1 MATITA
7 LGIGSGLDLT
17 GLLDQLEAAERQKLV
32 PITQQKQSY
41 QSKIS
46 AYGVLQNALNQ
57 FQSAADK
64 LKDSQLFSAVKSSVT
79 GSSVT
84 AASGSETAAG
94 VYQIDVAQLA
104 THYSVATAGVDD
116 KSKQLGA
123 GTIEFTL
130 GDGTVFSVAIE
141 DGKSSLEDI
150 RNAINAAGIGVTA
163 SIVNDGSEVGEDGKG
178 PWRLALA
185 ASETGTEAAFSVD
198 FGDLSSGLELD
209 LGDGEGRPSTEV
221 EAQNAQLTVNG
232 IVINSQ
238 GNQVEG
244 AIEGVT
250 LALAEEGMSTLRI
263 EQDNESMTEAV
274 KGFVSAYNTLQST
287 ISRLTSYNAESG
299 AAGDLLGDAALRN
312 VQSQLRREM
321 GDIMGGIQV
330 GDTLER
336 PITLQLKGDLKID
349 EEKLEALVNSN
360 PGALADFF
368 AGATGDKGFASKLS
382 DALELMTRD
391 GGVIDNAKKGLQTSI
406 ASLDTR
412 YARMEQS
419 IDASIAR
426 YRSQFAQ
433 LDSMIASMN
442 STSAYLTQQ
451 FDMMNA
457 QLGNGRR

>member
-32 PITQQKQSY
+32 PIAQQKQSY

-57 FQSAADK
+57 FQTAADK
-64 LKDSQLFSAVKSSVT
+64 LKDGQLFSAVKSSVT

-84 AASGSETAAG
+84 AASSSDAAAG
-94 VYQIDVAQLA
+94 VYQVNVSQLA
-104 THYSVATAGVDD
+104 THYSVATAGVAD
-116 KSKQLGA
+116 KAEQLGA
-123 GTIEFTL
+123 GTITFTF
-130 GDGTVFSVAIE
+130 GDSEQEPLDIDIE
-141 DGKSSLEDI
+141 EGKSSLEDI
-150 RNAINAAGIGVTA
+150 RDAINAAGGGVTA
-163 SIVNDGSEVGEDGKG
+163 SIVNDGSEVGDDGKG

-185 ASETGTEAAFSVD
+185 ASETGTDAAFSVD
-198 FGDLSSGLELD
+198 FGEGSSLSLD
-209 LGDGEGRPSTEV
+209 DGDGGTEV
-221 EAQNAQLTVNG
+221 KAQNAQLTVNG
-232 IVINSQ
+232 ISITSQ

-250 LALAEEGMSTLRI
+250 LALAEEGASTLRI
-263 EQDNESMTEAV
+263 EQDNETMTEAV

>member
-1 MATITA
+1 MATISA

-32 PITQQKQSY
+32 PITRQKQSY

-116 KSKQLGA
+116 KSTQLGA

-150 RNAINAAGIGVTA
+150 RNAINAAGEGVSA
-163 SIVNDGSEVGEDGKG
+163 SIVNDGDPDS

-185 ASETGTEAAFSVD
+185 ASETGTDAAFSVTFD
-198 FGDLSSGLELD
+198 GVGLAKD
-209 LGDGEGRPSTEV
+209 DATEIAA
-221 EAQNAQLTVNG
+221 ENAQLTVNG
-232 IVINSQ
+232 ITIISQ

-321 GDIMGGIQV
+321 GDIMSGIQV
-330 GDTLER
+330 GDTVER
-336 PITLQLKGDLKID
+336 PFTLQLKGDLKID

-368 AGATGDKGFASKLS
+368 AGAAGDTGFASKLS

-406 ASLDTR
+406 SSLDTR

-419 IDASIAR
+419 IGASIAR
-426 YRSQFAQ
+426 YRAQFAQ

>member
-32 PITQQKQSY
+32 PIAQQKQSY

-57 FQSAADK
+57 FQTAADK
-64 LKDSQLFSAVKSSVT
+64 LKDGQLFSAVKSSVT

-84 AASGSETAAG
+84 AASSSDAAAG
-94 VYQIDVAQLA
+94 VYQVNVSQLA
-104 THYSVATAGVDD
+104 THYSVATAGVAD
-116 KSKQLGA
+116 KAEQLGA
-123 GTIEFTL
+123 GTITFTF
-130 GDGTVFSVAIE
+130 GDSEQEPLDIDIE
-141 DGKSSLEDI
+141 EGKSSLEDI
-150 RNAINAAGIGVTA
+150 RDAINAAGGGVTA
-163 SIVNDGSEVGEDGKG
+163 SIVNDGSEVGDDGKG

-185 ASETGTEAAFSVD
+185 ASETGTDAAFSVD
-198 FGDLSSGLELD
+198 FGEGSSLSLD
-209 LGDGEGRPSTEV
+209 DGDGGTEV
-221 EAQNAQLTVNG
+221 KAQNAQLTVNG
-232 IVINSQ
+232 ISITSQ

-250 LALAEEGMSTLRI
+250 LALAEEGASTLRI
-263 EQDNESMTEAV
+263 EQDNETMTESV

>member
-32 PITQQKQSY
+32 PIAQQKQSY

-57 FQSAADK
+57 FQTAADK
-64 LKDSQLFSAVKSSVT
+64 LKDGQLFSAVKSSVT

-84 AASGSETAAG
+84 AASSSDAAAG
-94 VYQIDVAQLA
+94 VYQVNVERLA
-104 THYSVATAGVDD
+104 THYSVATEGVDD
-116 KSKQLGA
+116 KSKPLGA

-150 RNAINAAGIGVTA
+150 RNAINAAGEGVSA
-163 SIVNDGSEVGEDGKG
+163 SIVNDGDPDS

-185 ASETGTEAAFSVD
+185 ASETGTDAAFSVTFD
-198 FGDLSSGLELD
+198 GVGLAKD
-209 LGDGEGRPSTEV
+209 DGTEIA
-221 EAQNAQLTVNG
+221 AQNAQLTVNG

-250 LALAEEGMSTLRI
+250 LALAEEGASTLRI
-263 EQDNESMTEAV
+263 EQDNETMTEAV

-349 EEKLEALVNSN
+349 EEKLEALVSSN

>member
-150 RNAINAAGIGVTA
+150 RNAINAAGEGVSA
-163 SIVNDGSEVGEDGKG
+163 SIVNDGDPDS

-185 ASETGTEAAFSVD
+185 ASETGTDAAFSVTFD
-198 FGDLSSGLELD
+198 GVGLAKD
-209 LGDGEGRPSTEV
+209 DATEIAA
-221 EAQNAQLTVNG
+221 ENAQLTVNG
-232 IVINSQ
+232 ITIISQ

-321 GDIMGGIQV
+321 GDIMSGIQV
-330 GDTLER
+330 GDTVER
-336 PITLQLKGDLKID
+336 PFTLQLKGDLKID

-368 AGATGDKGFASKLS
+368 AGAAGDTGFASKLS

-406 ASLDTR
+406 SSLDTR

-419 IDASIAR
+419 IGASIAR
-426 YRSQFAQ
+426 YRAQFAQ

>member
-1 MATITA
+1 MATISA

-17 GLLDQLEAAERQKLV
+17 GLLDQLEAGERQKLI
-32 PITQQKQSY
+32 PIAQQKQSY

-57 FQSAADK
+57 FQTATDK
-64 LKDSQLFSAVKSSVT
+64 LKDGELFSAVKSSVT

-84 AASGSETAAG
+84 AASSNDAAAG
-94 VYQIDVAQLA
+94 VYQVNVERLA
-104 THYSVATAGVDD
+104 THYSVATEGVDD
-116 KSKQLGA
+116 KSKPLGA
-123 GTIEFTL
+123 GTISFTFP
-130 GDGTVFSVAIE
+130 GAEGEGGSAKPVVIE
-141 DGKSSLEDI
+141 EGKTSLEDI
-150 RNAINAAGIGVTA
+150 RNAINAADIGVSA
-163 SIVNDGSEVGEDGKG
+163 SIVNDGQPGA

-185 ASETGTEAAFSVD
+185 ATETGTAASFDVD
-198 FGDLSSGLELD
+198 FSEGPALTFDSE
-209 LGDGEGRPSTEV
+209 GEGGRSSTEIK
-221 EAQNAQLTVNG
+221 AQNAQLTVNG
-232 IVINSQ
+232 ISITSQ

-250 LALAEEGMSTLRI
+250 LALAEEGASTLRI
-263 EQDNESMTEAV
+263 EQDNETMTESV

>member
-150 RNAINAAGIGVTA
+150 RNAINAAGEGVSA
-163 SIVNDGSEVGEDGKG
+163 SIVNDGDPDS

-185 ASETGTEAAFSVD
+185 ASETGTDAAFSVTFD
-198 FGDLSSGLELD
+198 GVGLAKD
-209 LGDGEGRPSTEV
+209 DATEIAA
-221 EAQNAQLTVNG
+221 ENAQLTVNG
-232 IVINSQ
+232 ITIISQ

-321 GDIMGGIQV
+321 GDIMSGIQV
-330 GDTLER
+330 GDTVER
-336 PITLQLKGDLKID
+336 PFTLQLKGDLKID
-349 EEKLEALVNSN
+349 EEKLEALVSSN

-368 AGATGDKGFASKLS
+368 AGAAGDTGFASKLS

-406 ASLDTR
+406 SSLDTR

-419 IDASIAR
+419 IGASIAR
-426 YRSQFAQ
+426 YRAQFAQ

>member
-1 MATITA
+1 MATISA

-104 THYSVATAGVDD
+104 THYSVATAGVAD
-116 KSKQLGA
+116 KSTQLGA

-150 RNAINAAGIGVTA
+150 RNAINAAAEGVSA
-163 SIVNDGSEVGEDGKG
+163 SIVNDGDPDS

-185 ASETGTEAAFSVD
+185 ASETGTDAAFSVTFD
-198 FGDLSSGLELD
+198 GVGLAKD
-209 LGDGEGRPSTEV
+209 DATEIA
-221 EAQNAQLTVNG
+221 AQNAQLTVNG
-232 IVINSQ
+232 ITITSQ

-321 GDIMGGIQV
+321 GDIMSGIQV
-330 GDTLER
+330 GDTVER
-336 PITLQLKGDLKID
+336 PFTLQLKGDLKID

-368 AGATGDKGFASKLS
+368 AGAAGDTGFASKLS

-406 ASLDTR
+406 SSLDTR

-419 IDASIAR
+419 IGASIAR
-426 YRSQFAQ
+426 YRAQFAQ